1 MTIRHITIARGQS
14 ALHEGG
20 RRAVD
25 LDRGARRGFSV
36 IEMIFVSLNI
46 IVLLAVLIPMIA
58 DSREAARRTR
68 CLNNLKQIGLGLVNY
83 ETTLGALPPGVVDDQ
98 GPITQERIG
107 RRIGWMMQLLPFIEK
122 SPVYQAA
129 RLDHSMFDL
138 ENTTATST
146 SPSTLFCPSSRG
158 SSYAA
163 CHDDAE
169 RPIDHHQNGVMFL
182 NSHVRI
188 EEIEDGSS
196 NTLLVG
202 EKLREPLQFPWWA
215 GTRSTLRNTGSPINA
230 KVDPQVWSDVM
241 YVGGFASSHPGGSNF
256 ALADGSARFILE
268 TIDPVVYRRL
278 GHRSDGE
285 LNNWDKAQTSK

>member
-1 MTIRHITIARGQS
+1 MTIRHIAIVRDQS
-14 ALHEGG
+14 ALFDGG
-20 RRAVD
+20 RRVVD
-25 LDRGARRGFSV
+25 RHRGARPGFSV
-36 IEMIFVSLNI
+36 IELIFVILNI
-46 IVLLAVLIPMIA
+46 IVFLAVLIPMIE

-68 CLNNLKQIGLGLVNY
+68 CLNNLKQIGLGLLNY
-83 ETTLGALPPGVVDDQ
+83 ETNLGALPPGVVDDL

-107 RRIGWMMQLLPFIEK
+107 RRIGWMMQLLPYIELT
-122 SPVYQAA
+122 PIYQAS
-129 RLDHSMFDL
+129 RLDHSVFDP
-138 ENTTATST
+138 ENGTAIST
-146 SPSTLFCPSSRG
+146 QPSTLLCPSSRG

-163 CHDDAE
+163 CHHDAE
-169 RPIDHHQNGVMFL
+169 LPIDRNQNGVMFL

-215 GTRSTLRNTGSPINA
+215 GTRSSLRNTGSPINA
-230 KVDPQVWSDVM
+230 KVDPKVWSDVM
-241 YVGGFASSHPGGSNF
+241 YVGGFASDHPGGSNF
-256 ALADGSARFILE
+256 ALADGSARFISE
-268 TIDPVVYRRL
+268 TIDPVAYRRL